1 MLSWCICIWLCQF
14 EVPRVNLLRLC
25 SCMEALKDLQVYE
38 WTVLPLRSSSWVAC
52 ACHSRWQSL
61 VGMAKTAKFASQGHR
76 KSSCQKGRWMA
87 DFSLSSFQFSLIW
100 MYPGGQKPTSADHLV
115 QGSFTRLIDIQ
126 IELLCLGST
135 WFNYQDKICEQD
147 WARFTK
153 CKDLKSEA
161 RFLLSNRPTRQGQQ
175 CLRPKDLDTSPGWAG
190 VGRTDEGNLCKWL
203 LEPIDYWSPQSDRRF
218 WLSLNGR
225 WWCGKKW
232 SLGLIFDHHAVLV
245 IGRFRFALLSHL
257 FKMKR

>member
-1 MLSWCICIWLCQF
+1 MFRTKGWLRNINPWLRRS
-14 EVPRVNLLRLC
+14 VIRLLRDASKMLVTRAHLPWLFLTL
-25 SCMEALKDLQVYE
+25 SCCHDVSVSDFVSLRFQGSICYACARVWRLWKTFRSTNGQL
-38 WTVLPLRSSSWVAC
+38 LPLRSSSWVAC

-100 MYPGGQKPTSADHLV
+100 MYPRGQKPTSADHLV
-115 QGSFTRLIDIQ
+115 QGSFTRLIDIK

-135 WFNYQDKICEQD
+135 WFNHQDKICEQD

-190 VGRTDEGNLCKWL
+190 VGRN
-203 LEPIDYWSPQSDRRF
+203 
-218 WLSLNGR
+218 R
-225 WWCGKKW
+225 WRQ
-232 SLGLIFDHHAVLV
+232 F
-245 IGRFRFALLSHL
+245 
-257 FKMKR
+257 M